1 MCVRLTLAIASS
13 TLQATYTQK
22 REAENKK
29 KKNQITQKTHGK
41 SVGFVWFGYS
51 SVYQPCVHYNW
62 GLYPYIR
69 IRRKNI
75 WLASVLQHTTLD
87 SFSWMFGHAHTHTG
101 VAAHSV
107 AVTAYRLHD
116 RTTTTPCGPEEIIHL
131 RTDGTNRSNDNQT
144 QHTNSVYAERAATI
158 SSISL
163 VAALWPYFNKI

>member
-1 MCVRLTLAIASS
+1 MVSL
-13 TLQATYTQK
+13 
-22 REAENKK
+22 
-29 KKNQITQKTHGK
+29 
-41 SVGFVWFGYS
+41 
-51 SVYQPCVHYNW
+51 
-62 GLYPYIR
+62 
-69 IRRKNI
+69 
-75 WLASVLQHTTLD
+75 SVLFGLVIRVCISLVSTTTEAFIRTFVSDEKTYGLPAYC
-87 SFSWMFGHAHTHTG
+87 STQRSIHTHTG

-163 VAALWPYFNKI
+163 VAAL